1 MTGLNDLINE
11 KEYLDLLNTAV
22 TQINAARNSIALQI
36 NTTVTSSYWN
46 LGKLLHD
53 KKVENGYGSNTINRE
68 ESIS

>member
-46 LGKLLHD
+46 LGKLKDDLLCLSH
-53 KKVENGYGSNTINRE
+53 NRFQTFT
-68 ESIS
+68 